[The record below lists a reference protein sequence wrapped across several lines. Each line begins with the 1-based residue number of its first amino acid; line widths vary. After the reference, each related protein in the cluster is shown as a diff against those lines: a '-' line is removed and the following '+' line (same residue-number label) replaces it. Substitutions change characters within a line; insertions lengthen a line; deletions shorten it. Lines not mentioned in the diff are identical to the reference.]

1 MEKNILPNAVGYKK
15 FLGKEE
21 NLKKIL
27 IICGS
32 GASSGFIAQNIRKA
46 AKSKGL
52 EISVKAVSDTEL
64 EDYLPDYDLVL
75 VGPHLKHRMV
85 EIRKIVEPY
94 HIEANIIDQKHYAT
108 LDGASILDEALKSM

>member
-1 MEKNILPNAVGYKK
+1 M
-15 FLGKEE
+15 
-21 NLKKIL
+21 KKIL

-46 AKSKGL
+46 AKAKGL

-64 EDYLPDYDLVL
+64 DDYLPDYDLVL

-85 EIRKIVEPY
+85 EIKKTVEPY
-94 HIEANIIDQKHYAT
+94 KVEARMIDQQNYAT
-108 LDGASILDEALKSM
+108 LNGAAILEEALKDL

>member
-1 MEKNILPNAVGYKK
+1 MAIKK
-15 FLGKEE
+15 SRGKEE
-21 NLKKIL
+21 YLKKIL

-85 EIRKIVEPY
+85 EIKKIVEPY
-94 HIEANIIDQKHYAT
+94 KVEAKMIDQKYYAT
-108 LDGASILDEALKSM
+108 LDGVSILDDALKDL

>member
-1 MEKNILPNAVGYKK
+1 MN
-15 FLGKEE
+15 
-21 NLKKIL
+21 KIL

-64 EDYLPDYDLVL
+64 DDYLPGYDLVL

-85 EIRKIVEPY
+85 DIEKIVEPY
-94 HIEANIIDQKHYAT
+94 NIKAKMIDQKSYAT
-108 LDGASILDEALKSM
+108 LDGAGILEDALKEINN